1 MAIILAESATGM
13 DIEVDDDSF
22 IEEGEDVSYSFREI
36 MDMLIE
42 KRDIILTVPADQV
55 PALKKGLYTRK
66 GKDVQKL
73 SRAGIKSGNE
83 VLSFLTYHPKDA
95 SGAEIIEQMCV
106 RVRLGS
112 RKSVTIINVE
122 IPDDT
127 L

>member
-1 MAIILAESATGM
+1 MAIVLAELDLTM
-13 DIEVDDDSF
+13 EVDDDSF
-22 IEEGEDVSYSFREI
+22 LEEGEDVSYSFREI

-73 SRAGIKSGNE
+73 TRAGIRSGNE

-95 SGAEIIEQMCV
+95 EGKEIEDQMCV
-106 RVRLGS
+106 RVRLGA